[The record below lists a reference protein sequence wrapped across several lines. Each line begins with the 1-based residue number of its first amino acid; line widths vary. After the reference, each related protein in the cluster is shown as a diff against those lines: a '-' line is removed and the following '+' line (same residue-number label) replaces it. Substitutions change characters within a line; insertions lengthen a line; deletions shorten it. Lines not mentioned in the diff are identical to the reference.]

1 MLITASGVIPV
12 AVFPVLYPWISQK
25 LPGLTE
31 SVLGIS
37 TACFFGVS
45 TLMAPLSGRFVDFLG
60 GRRTSRVVA
69 AGSITVLVG
78 LLLAPSPQVMVA
90 VFAIAGLVQ
99 SLAIT
104 GSNLV
109 MTHVLF
115 GSWPAASFGV
125 RQTAVPLLSMFA
137 GIGASMLPPT
147 IDWRVPFGMFG
158 MLPIALL
165 FLAPTSSAPVKTRAI
180 RLSFHSQAAP
190 HVFTLLG
197 AIGFFGGIAVSAF
210 MTYAVISLTAIE
222 WSAGSA
228 GGIVAVGSAAGI
240 TMRIASGAYVD
251 HTRSRV
257 FMITAAL
264 LVTGSVGGLCIASGD
279 TALAAVGVLL
289 AYGGGWA
296 FPGLLQYAIT
306 AAFPNRVGRT
316 TGIVQIGTGIGI
328 TVGPLL
334 FTILRSHVNLG
345 AAWIGIAISSL
356 LAAAVAAWLGTQ
368 WEQRSVESRPYL
380 VDRIGDSLQG
390 D

>member
-12 AVFPVLYPWISQK
+12 AVFPVLYPWITQK

-45 TLMAPLSGRFVDFLG
+45 TLVAPLSGRFVDFVG

-78 LLLAPSPQVMVA
+78 LLLAPSPQLLVA

-115 GSWPAASFGV
+115 GTWPAASFGV

-137 GIGASMLPPT
+137 GIGASLLPRA
-147 IDWRVPFGMFG
+147 IDWRIPFGIFG
-158 MLPIALL
+158 VLPVALL
-165 FLAPTSSAPVKTRAI
+165 FLAPMTSTPVQTREI
-180 RLSFHSQAAP
+180 RLSFHAQAAP
-190 HVFTLLG
+190 HVLTLLG

-210 MTYAVISLTAIE
+210 MTYAVISLTALE

-228 GGIVAVGSAAGI
+228 GGVVAVGSAAGI
-240 TMRIASGAYVD
+240 TMRIASGIYVD

-264 LVTGSVGGLCIASGD
+264 LVSGSVGGLFIASGKM
-279 TALAAVGVLL
+279 ALSAVGVLL

-296 FPGLLQYAIT
+296 FPGLLQYAVT

-328 TVGPLL
+328 TVGPLI
-334 FTILRSHVNLG
+334 FTMLRSRMNLG
-345 AAWIGIAISSL
+345 TAWIGIAISSL
-356 LAAAVAAWLGTQ
+356 LAAGVAAWLGTR
-368 WEQRSVESRPYL
+368 WEQRSADPRPHL
-380 VDRIGDSLQG
+380 ARRTGNSLQA